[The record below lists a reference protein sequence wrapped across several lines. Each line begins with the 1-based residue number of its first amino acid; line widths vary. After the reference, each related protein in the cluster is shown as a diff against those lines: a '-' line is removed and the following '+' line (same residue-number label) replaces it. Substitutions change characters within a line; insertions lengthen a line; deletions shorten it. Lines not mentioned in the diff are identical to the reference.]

1 MLWSFGLK
9 RGYKLYYWHLN
20 NCSLLNQ
27 DEIQNDLTNF
37 DLNYTSVHHK
47 VIVSSEAFGDTL
59 KPSVQVN

>member
-9 RGYKLYYWHLN
+9 RGYKLHYWHLN

-27 DEIQNDLTNF
+27 DEIQNDHTNF
-37 DLNYTSVHHK
+37 DLNYISLHRK
-47 VIVSSEAFGDTL
+47 VIVSSEAFGVTL